1 MPSDTLTFHLEGKT
15 TTIDDFTLGELE
27 WLEDEC
33 GAALDKVDFS
43 SMKVAVRIVYLLK
56 KREDPDYTLDQAR
69 ELKLSIFDE
78 AEVEGNGKRPTRAA
92 KKGGNGRP
100 TSPSS

>member
-1 MPSDTLTFHLEGKT
+1 MPDNPLSFQLEGKT

-33 GAALDKVDFS
+33 GASLDKVDFS

-56 KREDPDYTLDQAR
+56 KREDPDFTLDQAR

-78 AEVEGNGKRPTRAA
+78 EEVEEKKRPTRAG
-92 KKGGNGRP
+92 KKAGAGP
-100 TSPSS
+100 QT